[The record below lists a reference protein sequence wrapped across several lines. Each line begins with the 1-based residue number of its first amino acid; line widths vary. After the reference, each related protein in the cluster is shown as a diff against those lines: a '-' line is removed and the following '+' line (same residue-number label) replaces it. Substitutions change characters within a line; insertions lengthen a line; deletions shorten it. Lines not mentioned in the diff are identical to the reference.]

1 MMKHM
6 RKRKRNK
13 LNDAA
18 YPTCAFVCEENPF
31 SPNGADLFVVFDGQR
46 IARRGYP
53 GTPQAK
59 QWIPLVLGVKV
70 TDTDNGN
77 GLIVEPCVET
87 AGCG

>member
-1 MMKHM
+1 MVALE
-6 RKRKRNK
+6 N
-13 LNDAA
+13 AA
-18 YPTCAFVCEENPF
+18 GDGV
-31 SPNGADLFVVFDGQR
+31 DLFIVENGVK